1 MRMFDREAL
10 QDGVAPREV
19 AAWSLYDFAN
29 SGYTTVVLT
38 AVFSAYFVNV
48 VAEGAD
54 WATLAWTLA
63 LSFSSLLI
71 MLTAP
76 AIGAWADTR
85 GSKKFLIAL
94 CTLGCVAGT
103 LCLYFAQP
111 GTVGLAL
118 FLIVV
123 SNCSFSMGETFNAS
137 FLPDLAKLVSMGKLS
152 EWGWG
157 VGYFGG
163 MLTLG
168 LSLAW
173 VINAQASGQSAVQ
186 FVPITMLITAAVFA
200 VAALPFF
207 FVLKE
212 RAVINRSTHPVVG
225 IGTAIAA
232 SFRKLADSW
241 RESQQFPDFLRL
253 LICGFSYQAGI
264 SVVIALAAIYAE
276 QVMGFVQSE
285 TMMLIFLVNIAAAV
299 GAFTFGYAQDWL
311 GHRLALA
318 MTLIGWIV
326 MVLLAGIGESVGLF
340 WVAAGLAGFCMG
352 SSQSAGRAIAGL
364 LAPPARRAEFFGL
377 WAFATRLS
385 AVVGPVTYGLVTWL
399 TSGNHRL
406 AILIT
411 GLFFVGGLI
420 LLLGLNV
427 ERGRQA
433 AIASSR

>member
-1 MRMFDREAL
+1 MSMFDREAL
-10 QDGVAPREV
+10 QEGVAPREV

-48 VAEGAD
+48 VAGGAD

-76 AIGAWADTR
+76 AIGAWADAH
-85 GSKKFLIAL
+85 GSKKTLIAV
-94 CTLGCVAGT
+94 CTVGCVVGTLG
-103 LCLYFAQP
+103 LYFAQP
-111 GTVGLAL
+111 GTVVLAL
-118 FLIVV
+118 GLIIA
-123 SNCSFSMGETFNAS
+123 SNYFFSMGDTINAA
-137 FLPDLAKLVSMGKLS
+137 FLPELARPAAMGKVS
-152 EWGWG
+152 GWGWG

-173 VINAQASGQSAVQ
+173 VINAQAAGQSAAQ
-186 FVPITMLITAAVFA
+186 FVPVTMLITAVVFA
-200 VAALPFF
+200 IAALPFF
-207 FVLKE
+207 LVLKE
-212 RAVINRSTHPVVG
+212 RAVIKRSANQSSSIGSAVV
-225 IGTAIAA
+225 A

-241 RESQQFPDFLRL
+241 RESQEFPDFLRL
-253 LICGFSYQAGI
+253 LMCGFSYQAGI
-264 SVVIALAAIYAE
+264 SVVIALAAIYAQ
-276 QVMGFVQSE
+276 QVMGFAQSD
-285 TMMLIFLVNIAAAV
+285 TMMLIFLVNIAAAI
-299 GAFTFGYAQDWL
+299 GAFSFGYAQDWM
-311 GHRLALA
+311 GHRRALA
-318 MTLIGWIV
+318 ITLVGWIV
-326 MVLLAGIGESVGLF
+326 MVLLAGLGESVGLF

-364 LAPPARRAEFFGL
+364 LAPADRRAEFFGL

-399 TSGNHRL
+399 TAGNHRL

-411 GLFFVGGLI
+411 GLFFVGGLVM
-420 LLLGLNV
+420 LVGLNV

-433 AIASSR
+433 AIASAR

>member
-1 MRMFDREAL
+1 MSMFDREAL

-48 VAEGAD
+48 VAGGAD

-76 AIGAWADTR
+76 AIGAWADSH
-85 GSKKFLIAL
+85 GSKKSLIAV
-94 CTLGCVAGT
+94 CTVGCVVGTLG
-103 LCLYFAQP
+103 LYFAQP
-111 GTVGLAL
+111 GTVVLAL
-118 FLIVV
+118 VLIIV
-123 SNCSFSMGETFNAS
+123 SNYFFSMGDTINAA
-137 FLPDLAKLVSMGKLS
+137 FLPELARPAAMGKVS
-152 EWGWG
+152 GWGWG

-173 VINAQASGQSAVQ
+173 VISAQAAGQSAAQ
-186 FVPITMLITAAVFA
+186 FVPVTMLITAVVFA
-200 VAALPFF
+200 IAALPFF
-207 FVLKE
+207 LVLKE
-212 RAVINRSTHPVVG
+212 RAVINRSTDQAAG
-225 IGTAIAA
+225 IGSAIAA

-253 LICGFSYQAGI
+253 LMCGFSYQAGI

-299 GAFTFGYAQDWL
+299 GAFSFGYAQDWL

-318 MTLIGWIV
+318 ITLVGWIV
-326 MVLLAGIGESVGLF
+326 MVLLAGLGESVGLF

-352 SSQSAGRAIAGL
+352 SSQSAGRAIAAL
-364 LAPPARRAEFFGL
+364 LAPPDRRAEFFGL

-411 GLFFVGGLI
+411 GLFFVAGLV

-433 AIASSR
+433 AIASAR